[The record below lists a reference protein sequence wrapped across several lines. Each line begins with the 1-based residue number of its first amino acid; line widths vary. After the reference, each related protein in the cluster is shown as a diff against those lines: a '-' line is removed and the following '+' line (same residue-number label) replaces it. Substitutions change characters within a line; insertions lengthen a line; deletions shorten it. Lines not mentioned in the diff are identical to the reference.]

1 MAVAAVAAVAAA
13 VAIAIAIAVA
23 VAVGVVVGV
32 AVAVAVGVVVVV
44 AVDIYRILLVVVF
57 LSSCCLNLVALPWLS
72 LGSVDYEDWQMM
84 QIFVIG

>member
-1 MAVAAVAAVAAA
+1 MAVAAA
-13 VAIAIAIAVA
+13 VAIAIAVA

-32 AVAVAVGVVVVV
+32 AVAVGVVV

>member
-1 MAVAAVAAVAAA
+1 MAVAAVAAA
-13 VAIAIAIAVA
+13 VAIAIAIAIAVA
-23 VAVGVVVGV
+23 VAVVVGV
-32 AVAVAVGVVVVV
+32 AVAVAVGVVVV

>member
-1 MAVAAVAAVAAA
+1 MAVAAVAAA

-32 AVAVAVGVVVVV
+32 AVAVGVVV

>member
-1 MAVAAVAAVAAA
+1 MAVAAA

-32 AVAVAVGVVVVV
+32 AVAVGVVV

>member
-1 MAVAAVAAVAAA
+1 MAVAAVAAA
-13 VAIAIAIAVA
+13 VAIAIAIAIAVA
-23 VAVGVVVGV
+23 VAVAVVVGV
-32 AVAVAVGVVVVV
+32 AVAVAVGVVVV